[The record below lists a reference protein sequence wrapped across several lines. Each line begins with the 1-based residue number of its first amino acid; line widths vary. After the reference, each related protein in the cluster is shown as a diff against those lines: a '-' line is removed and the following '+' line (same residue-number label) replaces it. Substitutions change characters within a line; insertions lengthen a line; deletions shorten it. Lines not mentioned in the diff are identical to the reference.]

1 MLIVISQKRQ
11 RRVLILNLGAKYN
24 PVPLQ
29 HLFETARVVDDVNE
43 FGRSDSHCG
52 ACSSSP
58 TPFAEH
64 TLNGSGAYGGFWG
77 RKRFAVGEGE
87 TLFEFHRESNQIRGM
102 GWA

>member
-1 MLIVISQKRQ
+1 MLIVIRQKRQ
-11 RRVLILNLGAKYN
+11 RRVLILTLGAKYN
-24 PVPLQ
+24 LVPLQ

-43 FGRSDSHCG
+43 FGRSDSHCS

-58 TPFAEH
+58 TPSPSILLTVLVH
-64 TLNGSGAYGGFWG
+64 MGDFWG

-87 TLFEFHRESNQIRGM
+87 TLCEFHRESNQIRGM